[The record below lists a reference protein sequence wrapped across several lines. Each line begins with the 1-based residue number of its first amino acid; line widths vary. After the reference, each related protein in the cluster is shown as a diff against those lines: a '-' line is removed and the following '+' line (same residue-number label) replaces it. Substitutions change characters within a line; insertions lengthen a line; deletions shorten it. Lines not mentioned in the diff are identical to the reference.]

1 MSSDNKNSQ
10 PASPRLEIGEAF
22 IKSMSRGKSPFLRPT
37 GAGAGHPPVNP
48 ASGITYSSINRIIL
62 TNAEQPDP
70 RWMTEKQAE
79 ENGYQVKEGAA
90 PQRLVRWD
98 LQNDKVSVMRFYG
111 VYNARD
117 LLTLDGHD
125 LPFFEPESVKKS
137 PYERIEAMLANS
149 GVKLETSVDRT
160 SSYDSG
166 RDVIT
171 LPSIDV
177 IGPPD
182 SYALAVRELVNRAVA
197 QERLN
202 QQSGSRF
209 PAKAA
214 APEQE
219 SREKLKNHLA
229 AFMVAQDL
237 GLKFTPELE
246 QLTIKHWRDNIKKE
260 PDFLF
265 QAATQA
271 EKLRENIFSLEQNRD
286 REQPDKPKAQAGHR
300 EKPARS
306 SASKP
311 NLSPEDELAQV
322 LKKAGFKLD
331 GSPVMD
337 GSLQKVSV
345 EGGKTNGKEG
355 TYTARM
361 SEGRPNGWFKNH
373 LSGEYQ
379 TWAYSGQTLSEEK
392 KGDLRREQDED
403 RRAAREQAE
412 KKAYARW
419 MDGVDVE
426 QEFANQI
433 DGLVPT
439 SELLKNA
446 YLEVAGIDPI
456 GVRRDADGNL
466 MAPGVNAEG
475 YLKTICNISPTGQVL
490 FEKGCRRMGAMCLID
505 RENEISE
512 PGAKHGLPK
521 LKEAEPGQEPSIL
534 IAEDYATGAS
544 LHMATDCPVAVVM
557 APDNFISVAKT
568 LREKFPEANLVVCSP
583 DPRPEY
589 TKSHHFALEAAQ
601 ESGAHLVK
609 PVFQKTEQEAGLV
622 TFNDMHKCFGLEAV
636 AKSLAPALEK
646 KAEQQ
651 NEQGPER

>member
-1 MSSDNKNSQ
+1 MSSDNQNSQ

-22 IKSMSRGKSPFLRPT
+22 IKSMSRGKSPFLRP
-37 GAGAGHPPVNP
+37 AGAGDYRPPINP
-48 ASGITYSSINRIIL
+48 ASGITYSSINRVIL
-62 TNAEQPDP
+62 TNAGQPDP
-70 RWMTEKQAE
+70 RWMTKNQAE
-79 ENGYQVKEGAA
+79 ENGYQIKDGAV

-98 LQNDKVSVMRFYG
+98 VRNDKVSVMRFYNA
-111 VYNARD
+111 YNARD
-117 LLTLDGHD
+117 LLTLEGHD
-125 LPFFEPESVKKS
+125 LPFFEPEPPEKS
-137 PYERIEAMLANS
+137 PFARIEAMLTNS

-182 SYALAVRELVNRAVA
+182 SFALAARELVNRAVA
-197 QERLN
+197 QEHLN
-202 QQSGSRF
+202 QQSGNRN
-209 PAKAA
+209 PAKAV
-214 APEQE
+214 APEIE
-219 SREKLKNHLA
+219 SREKLKTHLA

-237 GLKFTPELE
+237 GLKFTPALE
-246 QLTIKHWRDNIKKE
+246 QLTIKKWRDHIRE
-260 PDFLF
+260 TPDFLF
-265 QAATQA
+265 QAAAQA
-271 EKLRENIFSLEQNRD
+271 EKIRESVIGLEHNRD
-286 REQPDKPKAQAGHR
+286 QEQPSQQSAKAGRQ
-300 EKPARS
+300 EKPARA

-311 NLSPEDELAQV
+311 NLSPEDEFAQLLA
-322 LKKAGFKLD
+322 KAGLKLD
-331 GSPVMD
+331 SAPVMD
-337 GSLQKVSV
+337 GSLQKVPV
-345 EGGKTNGKEG
+345 EGGKDRGREG

-361 SEGRPNGWFKNH
+361 SDGRPNGWFKNH

-379 TWAYSGQTLSEEK
+379 AWAYSGQTLSEEK
-392 KGDLRREQDED
+392 KDDLRREQDDD

-419 MDGVDVE
+419 MDGIDVE
-426 QEFANQI
+426 KEFANQI
-433 DGLVPT
+433 DGLVPIRD
-439 SELLKNA
+439 LLKNA
-446 YLEVAGIDPI
+446 YLEVTGVHPI
-456 GVRRDADGNL
+456 GVRRDPDGNL
-466 MAPGVNAEG
+466 MAAGVNAEG

-490 FEKGCRRMGAMCLID
+490 FEKGCRRLGAMCLLD

-544 LHMATDCPVAVVM
+544 LHMATGCPVAVVM

-568 LREKFPEANLVVCSP
+568 LRDKFPEANLVVCSP
-583 DPRPEY
+583 APRPEY

-601 ESGAHLVK
+601 ESGAHLAK
-609 PVFQKTEQEAGLV
+609 PAFLKTEQEAGLV
-622 TFNDMHKCFGLEAV
+622 TFNDMHKCFGLAAV

-646 KAEQQ
+646 KVEQQ
-651 NEQGPER
+651 TEQGAGR